1 MDEELERDPN
11 VMVLG
16 EDVGKKGGV
25 FGATEGLLA
34 KYGEKRVLDTPLT
47 EGMIAGAAM
56 GAAIYGL
63 RPIAEMQ
70 FADFVYPAFNQIVSE
85 ISRMRYRSNGAF
97 GLPMVIRMP
106 YGGGV
111 HGALYHSQSNEA
123 YFTSTV
129 GLKVVA
135 PGTPADAKGLLKAAV
150 RDPDPV
156 MFFEHKK
163 TYRLFKAEVPD
174 GDHVVPIGSAEV
186 ARSGKDLSIFC
197 YGYMRTCALEAAE
210 TLARDDGVEA
220 EVVDLR
226 TLRPLDTATVLASV
240 AQDRQGAGRARGEPI
255 RRLRRRGRGL
265 DCARSASSTWTDR
278 SPAWPGRRC
287 RASRSTTSWR
297 TGSCSTPQKIVD
309 AARTL
314 AALLSRCRA
323 RPSCWPIQMDEAYR
337 FVHDRV
343 QGLTDDEFFWEPVA
357 DCWTVRLGADGR
369 WHGDYAE
376 PDPDPPPFTTIAWRL
391 VHLAECKVMYHEYA
405 FGPGTADLAGDRLG
419 PHRGRRDRE
428 LERGQR
434 LLVDALDGLTD
445 ADLDARPHD
454 QLGRRVADLAD
465 PVDDDPPRSAPWRR
479 DRRPARS
486 LP

>member
-1 MDEELERDPN
+1 VAELNILEAIRTAMDEELERDQN

-25 FGATEGLLA
+25 FGATEGLFA

-47 EGMIAGAAM
+47 EGMIAGAAA

-186 ARSGKDLSIFC
+186 ARSGKHLSIFC

-210 TLARDDGVEA
+210 VLARDDGIEA

-226 TLRPLDTATVLASV
+226 TLRPLDTATVAASV
-240 AQDRQGAGRARGEPI
+240 E
-255 RRLRRRGRGL
+255 
-265 DCARSASSTWTDR
+265 
-278 SPAWPGRRC
+278 
-287 RASRSTTSWR
+287 R
-297 TGSCSTPQKIVD
+297 TGKALVVHEANRFGGFGAEVAAWIAEECFENLDGPVTRLAGPEVPGVPFHHVLEDWFMLDAQKVAD

-314 AALLSRCRA
+314 AA
-323 RPSCWPIQMDEAYR
+323 Y
-337 FVHDRV
+337 
-343 QGLTDDEFFWEPVA
+343 
-357 DCWTVRLGADGR
+357 
-369 WHGDYAE
+369 
-376 PDPDPPPFTTIAWRL
+376 
-391 VHLAECKVMYHEYA
+391 
-405 FGPGTADLAGDRLG
+405 
-419 PHRGRRDRE
+419 
-428 LERGQR
+428 
-434 LLVDALDGLTD
+434 
-445 ADLDARPHD
+445 
-454 QLGRRVADLAD
+454 
-465 PVDDDPPRSAPWRR
+465 
-479 DRRPARS
+479 
-486 LP
+486 